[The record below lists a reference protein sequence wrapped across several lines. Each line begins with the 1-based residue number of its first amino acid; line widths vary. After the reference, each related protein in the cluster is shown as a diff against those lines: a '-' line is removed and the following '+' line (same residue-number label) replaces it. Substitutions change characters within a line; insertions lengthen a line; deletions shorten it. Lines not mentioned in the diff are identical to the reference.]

1 MKAPK
6 FIRRITLYI
15 TALLLAVGYPLTA
28 MADTPEA
35 AATDSSTAAPAD
47 QTPPPKTYTYNAAT
61 GHWDSNEWYYDAA
74 SGTYKPV
81 PPAPTTTIVTPDS
94 TTTTPTTDSS
104 TAAPSAQTNPDPTV
118 DSTNTANQSTAVDSN
133 TNATSNVGGSAT
145 SGDASV
151 LKNTT
156 AGSATSGDAASAA
169 TIVNS
174 VNSTI
179 AAGNNAKAADF
190 TYNVMGDVNGDIML
204 YPMMLKTMLESQ
216 ANPSSSSQTV
226 SATQNNQLTNN
237 VNLAATSGNATVANN
252 TSAGNATTG
261 SASTVANIM
270 NILNSMIAAKQ
281 SFVGTI
287 NIYGSLTGDI
297 LIAPDFIPQMIANN
311 KSDQVGTVSSADVNA
326 QNTSNIVNNISL
338 AAQTGSA
345 AVLGN
350 TKAGDATSGAANSNV
365 VIFNLTG
372 HDIIASNSLL
382 VFVNVLGKW
391 VGVIVDAP
399 AGATSAMI
407 GENVSKNAVTP
418 DLTVNAQNNNSIT
431 NNVTLVARSG
441 DAVVSHN
448 TNAGNATS
456 GNASALANVAN
467 ISNSQ
472 IGISNWF
479 GILFINVFGDWYGSF
494 GVNTPYGDPVVQNSS
509 GPSTSSGGGGEPSG
523 VFVFVPKSGPAHTS
537 NATVID
543 TRDIQNGDGTHQAV
557 LAAATHTNGTPSSS
571 VEAPAKNNNDT
582 TFDMG
587 LVIAAGSLLLVGLS
601 AIGLRRLLKS

>member
-1 MKAPK
+1 M
-6 FIRRITLYI
+6 RRITLYV

-35 AATDSSTAAPAD
+35 AATDSSTATTTD

-74 SGTYKPV
+74 SGTYKAV

-94 TTTTPTTDSS
+94 STTTPTGDTAPSS
-104 TAAPSAQTNPDPTV
+104 TTPTSSDPTV
-118 DSTNTANQSTAVDSN
+118 DSTNNATGSTDVTTN
-133 TNATSNVGGSAT
+133 TNATSNVNGDAT

-156 AGSATSGDAASAA
+156 GGNATSGDAASTA

-179 AAGNNAKAADF
+179 AAGNNDKAASF

-216 ANPSSSSQTV
+216 ANPNATSSQSI

-237 VNLAATSGNATVANN
+237 VNLASTSGNATVSNN
-252 TSAGNATTG
+252 TTGGNATTG

-270 NILNSMIAAKQ
+270 NILNSMIAANQ
-281 SFVGTI
+281 SFVGTV

-311 KSDQVGTVSSADVNA
+311 QASQVGTVDKTAVDT

-338 AAQTGSA
+338 AAQSGSA

-350 TKAGDATSGAANSNV
+350 TKAGDATSGSANSNV

-372 HDIIASNSLL
+372 HDIVASNSLL

-399 AGATSAMI
+399 AGATSAMV
-407 GENVSKNAVTP
+407 GENVTKNSVAP
-418 DLTVNAQNNNSIT
+418 DLTVNAQTNNSIT
-431 NNVTLVARSG
+431 NNVTLVARTG
-441 DAVVSHN
+441 DAVVSNN
-448 TNAGNATS
+448 TTGGNATS

-479 GILFINVFGDWYGSF
+479 GILFINVFGSWYGSF
-494 GVNTPYGDPVVQNSS
+494 GVNTAYGDPVVQNSS
-509 GPSTSSGGGGEPSG
+509 SPTGSGGGTPGG
-523 VFVFVPKSGPAHTS
+523 VFVFVPKSTGSTKASKT
-537 NATVID
+537 TIVD
-543 TRDIQNGDGTHQAV
+543 TRQLQNQDQGQQAV
-557 LAAATHTNGTPSSS
+557 LAAATTPGGTTPPSQS
-571 VEAPAKNNNDT
+571 VEAPAKANNDT
-582 TFDMG
+582 MFNMG

-601 AIGLRRLLKS
+601 VVGLRRLLRS

>member
-1 MKAPK
+1 MKASN
-6 FIRRITLYI
+6 IVRRIILYI

-35 AATDSSTAAPAD
+35 AATDSSTSSSD

-81 PPAPTTTIVTPDS
+81 PPAPATTVVTPDS
-94 TTTTPTTDSS
+94 ATTTTDPSAATAPTTS
-104 TAAPSAQTNPDPTV
+104 DPTV
-118 DSTNTANQSTAVDSN
+118 SGTNDASQSTDVNSN
-133 TNATSNVGGSAT
+133 VNATNNVSVDAT

-151 LKNTT
+151 LKNLT
-156 AGSATSGDAASAA
+156 GGNATSGDATSTAN
-169 TIVNS
+169 IINS

-179 AAGNNAKAADF
+179 ASGNNDKAANF
-190 TYNVMGDVNGDIML
+190 TYDVMGDVNGDIML
-204 YPMMLKTMLESQ
+204 YPMMLKTMLEAQ
-216 ANPSSSSQTV
+216 ANPSSTQNV
-226 SATQNNQLTNN
+226 SAQQNNTLTNN
-237 VNLAATSGNATVANN
+237 VDLTATSGNATVNKN
-252 TSAGNATTG
+252 TTGGNATTG

-270 NILNSMIAAKQ
+270 NILNSMIAANQ

-311 KSDQVGTVSSADVNA
+311 KASEVGTVNKTDVDTK
-326 QNTSNIVNNISL
+326 NTDNIVNNISL
-338 AAQTGSA
+338 AAQSGSA
-345 AVLGN
+345 AVLNN
-350 TKAGDATSGAANSNV
+350 TSAGDATSGSANSNV

-372 HDIIASNSLL
+372 HDIVASNSLL

-399 AGATSAMI
+399 QDATSAMI
-407 GENVSKNAVTP
+407 GENVTKNDVVP
-418 DLTVNAQNNNSIT
+418 DMTVNAQTNNSIT

-441 DAVVSHN
+441 DAVVSDN
-448 TNAGNATS
+448 TKGGNATS

-479 GILFINVFGDWYGSF
+479 GILFINVFGSWYGSF
-494 GVNTPYGDPVVQNSS
+494 GVNTPYGDPVVEHSNE
-509 GPSTSSGGGGEPSG
+509 PTPSSGGGGPSG
-523 VFVFVPKSGPAHTS
+523 VFVFVPKSTS
-537 NATVID
+537 SNAPKATVID
-543 TRDIQNGDGTHQAV
+543 TRQLQSNDQDHQGV
-557 LAAATHTNGTPSSS
+557 LAAATKNIAATPSS
-571 VEAPAKNNNDT
+571 VEAPAKANNDNA
-582 TFDMG
+582 FNFG
-587 LVIAAGSLLLVGLS
+587 LLIAAGSLTLVGLS
-601 AIGLRRLLKS
+601 VVGLKRLLKS